1 MLGCDVGGTVGD
13 IVGCVLGCDVGGTV
27 GVVVGVV
34 VGVAALDS
42 SKSGVL
48 SGLGFAET
56 EGFSEGCRLGSTL
69 TDGCNRR
76 R

>member
-1 MLGCDVGGTVGD
+1 M
-13 IVGCVLGCDVGGTV
+13 LGCDVGGTV
-27 GVVVGVV
+27 GVVVGVA
-34 VGVAALDS
+34 VGRALDS
-42 SKSGVL
+42 SMPGVL

-76 R
+76 SEV